1 MSKIY
6 NDIAQPNDKEKK
18 MLENLLSMGT
28 VIAGEIGVKFRDN
41 EINRVYNIMDK
52 AEYRSVMLVGDH
64 GCGKR
69 SIIDGYVE
77 KLKDNLRSDMV
88 IEIDFLRFLAN
99 AQASDFNKILDDI
112 FYTATQCA
120 SFNIVL
126 VLNNIG
132 HYLNLNCFG
141 STGFSF
147 INKLINAIENSN
159 LKIIT
164 TATTNEYKTVEDF
177 FDKVLDFFTVIKLND
192 LTIEQTSE
200 IISDNIDYFKNHYSL
215 NLPENISELICTN
228 ADKYIKEKAFPGKAE
243 NLLDEV
249 CSSIS
254 NKYRPISEELLEI
267 DKQISKLKTDLETE
281 MKSNDYVKC
290 NEITKTIQELTA
302 KFNELAAKEDE
313 FIDVTEADI
322 LEAIGNIVNVKM
334 SKLSKDQTEFLR
346 EMPVELKKNVI
357 GQDEAVDTIVKNIRR
372 NQLGLRK
379 SGHSAGNFMFIGSTG
394 VGKTYLAKQLAKY
407 LYGSEDNF
415 LRLDMSEFQS
425 EIDVSKLL
433 GSAPGYVGYKES
445 GLLVKGLA
453 KKHETVVL
461 FDEIEKAH
469 PKIYDVLLQL
479 LDEGFVTG
487 SDGNKVDAT
496 KSLII
501 FTSNIGVKQAQSMSN
516 PLGFSND
523 NDDTK
528 KNDKKEKIIR
538 KALKNRFSPEFLNRL
553 DNICYFNALSEDT
566 LRLILYKELG
576 ESNEGIFTITGKRV
590 VLSPEAERWILEKVK
605 KEDNG
610 ARPVIRTIQQ
620 NIEEPISDMVVNED
634 PALNNGSDILT
645 AYLENDKL
653 ILR

>member
-453 KKHETVVL
+453 KKPETVVL

>member
-453 KKHETVVL
+453 KKSETVVL